1 MQPNASALGQQRS
14 IFKKF
19 MENLLAK
26 SSKLRALVKELNKK
40 YCDASEST
48 MYEPQHEQKSLRSI
62 MNRSI
67 KLYPLPASKSSVIR
81 HIQTLEKGVKD
92 LETEH
97 DKLNL
102 QYAKGEVSGFDA
114 SRGPQLSVG
123 CCFLH
128 AFNCP

>member
-1 MQPNASALGQQRS
+1 MQPNASALGQQRA

-62 MNRSI
+62 MQSI
-67 KLYPLPASKSSVIR
+67 NKTIPATRLQIFCDQAYPDR
-81 HIQTLEKGVKD
+81 
-92 LETEH
+92 
-97 DKLNL
+97 
-102 QYAKGEVSGFDA
+102 GE
-114 SRGPQLSVG
+114 G
-123 CCFLH
+123 CQGLGD
-128 AFNCP
+128 